1 MSNYNTDLFLE
12 PTVKQYGSHMVMTN
26 VHKAN
31 KTKYINIDTRFRDE
45 YNNNELVN
53 YNVTLPERINDI
65 KKMTV
70 KSVEI
75 PMTMYNISSAL
86 GNNYFKVTN
95 SQPESNVYYSTII
108 TLRDGIYDMTSLK
121 TEINYQINNLTN
133 SLGEI
138 LANKLN
144 YLRYDIQNN
153 KSNFYRE
160 FVDNSPNLIIDFA
173 IDKFGNFDKYNFK
186 SKLGW
191 LLGYRNI
198 SYVIK
203 NIYYS
208 NQFNQYVYEISDTI
222 IDLNGSKYLY
232 LAIDEFSKSN
242 PGSFVTPLPTSFI
255 NKSIIARITLDKST
269 YGFNSILPSN
279 MYNGLLVS
287 DVRTYSGKIDIQKL
301 NLQLLN
307 DFGNPISLNGMDF
320 SLCLEVEYE

>member
-26 VHKAN
+26 VHKTI
-31 KTKYINIDTRFRDE
+31 KTKYINIDTKFRDE
-45 YNNNELVN
+45 YHNNDLVN
-53 YNVTLPERINDI
+53 YNVTLPERINDVKKLSI
-65 KKMTV
+65 K
-70 KSVEI
+70 SIEI
-75 PMTMYNISSAL
+75 PMTTYNISSTL
-86 GNNYFKVTN
+86 GNNYFKISNISLDASDMIIIPDGQYTITTLISAIN
-95 SQPESNVYYSTII
+95 SQIAQ
-108 TLRDGIYDMTSLK
+108 K
-121 TEINYQINNLTN
+121 N
-133 SLGEI
+133 SY
-138 LANKLN
+138 LN
-144 YLRYDIQNN
+144 YLMFNINN
-153 KSNFYRE
+153 NFSSFFRSTYNGASWGGN
-160 FVDNSPNLIIDFA
+160 DYNITIDFA
-173 IDKFGNFDKYNFK
+173 VDKEGNFDKYNFK

-191 LLGYRNI
+191 LLGFRNLT
-198 SYVIK
+198 YDVQ
-203 NIYYS
+203 NNFDGDTRIYTMS
-208 NQFNQYVYEISDTI
+208 EAF

-269 YGFNSILPSN
+269 YCFNSILPSN

-307 DFGNPISLNGMDF
+307 DFGNPISLNGIDF